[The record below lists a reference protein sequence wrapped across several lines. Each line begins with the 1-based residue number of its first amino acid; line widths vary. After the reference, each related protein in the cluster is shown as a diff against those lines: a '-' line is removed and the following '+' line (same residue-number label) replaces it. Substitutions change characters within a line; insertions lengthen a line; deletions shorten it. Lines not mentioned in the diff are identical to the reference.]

1 MLIFFQ
7 PPPHLPKARGARS
20 FRCSLRLIFTGVVWN
35 QAAIVMGFPAG
46 GGIFAIT
53 PVSLCMAVCTPDL
66 FKEKQKPIHLGMTK
80 NGDNG
85 VTLSCLLIMFPGP
98 MRQTLD
104 TEKIHPFSQ
113 RRWSFL
119 GAGQEGRLQPRFAK
133 IKDLFLACHVALDP
147 KQFESSVSISWRLF
161 GCEALCENNVAKTMT
176 RTTSNNTSVI
186 NYWEKS
192 VFLPIPR
199 ITVLTWRLHGK
210 AQPPLIQETL
220 KPLLP
225 CVVSGAAAPSDL
237 CSKVTRSM
245 GYTSPVPGQASSRT
259 AATAT
264 VWPANCQLLG
274 PRANHVCMYI
284 YIYIFIIVS
293 TYNYDLLYLYIYRY
307 RSIIYRVI
315 YIHIYTWYVTYTL
328 YIHTYIHTYIYIYYF
343 KIF

>member
-1 MLIFFQ
+1 
-7 PPPHLPKARGARS
+7 
-20 FRCSLRLIFTGVVWN
+20 
-35 QAAIVMGFPAG
+35 
-46 GGIFAIT
+46 
-53 PVSLCMAVCTPDL
+53 
-66 FKEKQKPIHLGMTK
+66 
-80 NGDNG
+80 
-85 VTLSCLLIMFPGP
+85 
-98 MRQTLD
+98 
-104 TEKIHPFSQ
+104 
-113 RRWSFL
+113 
-119 GAGQEGRLQPRFAK
+119 
-133 IKDLFLACHVALDP
+133 
-147 KQFESSVSISWRLF
+147 
-161 GCEALCENNVAKTMT
+161 MT

-284 YIYIFIIVS
+284 YIFIIVS
-293 TYNYDLLYLYIYRY
+293 TYNYDLLYLYIYI
-307 RSIIYRVI
+307 SIIYRVYI
-315 YIHIYTWYVTYTL
+315 YIYTWYVTYTL
-328 YIHTYIHTYIYIYYF
+328 YIYTYIILKYF
-343 KIF
+343 KIHYTHNHPRSIHLRSEVRIWLVSVSKSFEEVMPPQILSSGQTLYGLPT